1 MKAIWDVIK
10 PWNLWQIL
18 IFGQP
23 CERRLSS
30 LLRGVVFVKFPRAP
44 QPMLAYICLFPYQ
57 TSHVFMSIWI
67 LSWDYRVHNKV
78 TIQFSLLW
86 IGFPKWPTL
95 LLVRRPQMQLMLL
108 NFTLEM
114 SIASM
119 ACHNQ
124 LFQTLMCVFLV
135 TSGVAFDAWPT
146 PHLIL
151 VVPIIL
157 ELMVK
162 QKW

>member
-10 PWNLWQIL
+10 LWSLWQTL

-23 CERRLSS
+23 YERRLPS
-30 LLRGVVFVKFPRAP
+30 LLRGVVFVRFPKTL

-57 TSHVFMSIWI
+57 TSHGFMSVWI
-67 LSWDYRVHNKV
+67 LSWDYRVHNEV
-78 TIQFSLLW
+78 TIQFLLLW

-95 LLVRRPQMQLMLL
+95 LLVRRLHMQLMLL
-108 NFTLEM
+108 NFTLER

-119 ACHNQ
+119 ACDNQ
-124 LFQTLMCVFLV
+124 LFQTVMCVFLV
-135 TSGVAFDAWPT
+135 TSSVAYGVWPI
-146 PHLIL
+146 PHLISI
-151 VVPIIL
+151 VPIIL
-157 ELMVK
+157 KPMVK